1 MTNENHE
8 NAVQQ
13 QACMKDGSGGEEKK
27 EVKKGKKPEKT
38 VRVKNVFMM
47 KKLIDSPEEE
57 DGIQLIG
64 TFIQQVFDLTEEQ
77 YEKKDFAFG
86 YRFNETTATEETG
99 LQKRRTEAMA
109 TTETMKDGTKKDIL
123 GARTT
128 YQAQIP
134 LVVETLISLF
144 PYRIVTATATV
155 ELSSLN
161 LGEGTIRP
169 DLFLHKKDPRHNINI
184 QGLKPD
190 ARNSLLSVAM
200 GGKTQK
206 KDETLA
212 GITEQIFD
220 KLDKMKK
227 YDIVHPYPKVY
238 IEYEKK
244 KAYAPRFVLSFYCIT
259 SGFAKIVSII
269 LPVLLVTFI
278 TIINVFQDVKQVS
291 NGDGGEEVSNHLQV
305 MSGMTLTAV
314 FILPEILDPSN
325 RNDLFG
331 SFAGYAGMT
340 LTAVFIL
347 PEIIDP
353 SNRNNIFGQSNIYV
367 ILVFLSLILTSI
379 PYGVFKTVV
388 PEIVGAVMMFASF
401 LLPLVNT
408 FRYYRIIRRIKGESM
423 LQSDNQSH
431 RFLGEKS
438 YKQWNAKDGID
449 EYAVTAELLKPENL
463 KGYGDVYMTREEEEA
478 EEGGNYRRLWW
489 STGTA
494 NKKKHHLQVMSGMT
508 LTAVFILPE
517 ILDPSNRNDLFG
529 QSNIYV
535 ILVFLS
541 LILTSIPKAVFKT
554 QVPEIIGVVIMF
566 ASFVLPVVNTIRY
579 YGIIRR
585 IKGESM
591 LLSDN
596 QSHRFLSEKKGFK
609 QWNAKDGI
617 DEYAVAADLLK
628 PENLKGYGDIYMT
641 REEEEAEE
649 GGNYRRL
656 WWSTGTAN
664 KKKQDDNNGESDKG
678 KGR

>member
-1 MTNENHE
+1 MT
-8 NAVQQ
+8 
-13 QACMKDGSGGEEKK
+13 SEEKK

-38 VRVKNVFMM
+38 VRVRNVFMI

-99 LQKRRTEAMA
+99 LQKRRTESLA

-134 LVVETLISLF
+134 LVVETLISMF
-144 PYRIVTATATV
+144 PFRIVTATATV
-155 ELSSLN
+155 ELSSMN

-169 DLFLHKKDPRHNINI
+169 DLFLHTKDPRNNIAI

-190 ARNSLLSVAM
+190 ARSSLLSVAM
-200 GGKTQK
+200 GEKTQK
-206 KDETLA
+206 KDATLA
-212 GITEQIFD
+212 GITEQLFD

-278 TIINVFQDVKQVS
+278 TIINVIQDVKQVS

-305 MSGMTLTAV
+305 MS
-314 FILPEILDPSN
+314 
-325 RNDLFG
+325 
-331 SFAGYAGMT
+331 GMT

-494 NKKKHHLQVMSGMT
+494 NKKK
-508 LTAVFILPE
+508 
-517 ILDPSNRNDLFG
+517 
-529 QSNIYV
+529 
-535 ILVFLS
+535 
-541 LILTSIPKAVFKT
+541 
-554 QVPEIIGVVIMF
+554 
-566 ASFVLPVVNTIRY
+566 
-579 YGIIRR
+579 
-585 IKGESM
+585 
-591 LLSDN
+591 
-596 QSHRFLSEKKGFK
+596 
-609 QWNAKDGI
+609 
-617 DEYAVAADLLK
+617 
-628 PENLKGYGDIYMT
+628 
-641 REEEEAEE
+641 
-649 GGNYRRL
+649 
-656 WWSTGTAN
+656 
-664 KKKQDDNNGESDKG
+664 QDDNNGEGDKG

>member
-77 YEKKDFAFG
+77 YEKKDFEFG

-278 TIINVFQDVKQVS
+278 TIINVYQDV
-291 NGDGGEEVSNHLQV
+291 NTPLGEEVS
-305 MSGMTLTAV
+305 S
-314 FILPEILDPSN
+314 
-325 RNDLFG
+325 
-331 SFAGYAGMT
+331 
-340 LTAVFIL
+340 
-347 PEIIDP
+347 
-353 SNRNNIFGQSNIYV
+353 
-367 ILVFLSLILTSI
+367 
-379 PYGVFKTVV
+379 
-388 PEIVGAVMMFASF
+388 
-401 LLPLVNT
+401 
-408 FRYYRIIRRIKGESM
+408 
-423 LQSDNQSH
+423 
-431 RFLGEKS
+431 
-438 YKQWNAKDGID
+438 
-449 EYAVTAELLKPENL
+449 
-463 KGYGDVYMTREEEEA
+463 
-478 EEGGNYRRLWW
+478 
-489 STGTA
+489 
-494 NKKKHHLQVMSGMT
+494 HLQVMSGMT

-617 DEYAVAADLLK
+617 DEYAVTADLLK
-628 PENLKGYGDIYMT
+628 PGNLKGCGDIYMT

-656 WWSTGTAN
+656 WWSTGN
-664 KKKQDDNNGESDKG
+664 KKKH
-678 KGR
+678 